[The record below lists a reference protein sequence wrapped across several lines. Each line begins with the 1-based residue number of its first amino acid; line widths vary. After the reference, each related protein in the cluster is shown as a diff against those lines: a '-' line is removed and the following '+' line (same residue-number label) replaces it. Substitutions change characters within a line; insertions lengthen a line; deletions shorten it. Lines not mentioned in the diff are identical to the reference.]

1 MAARLFGGFLEIC
14 ALGAMVAVSGRVRR
28 SCGTTRANLADLM
41 RAGDPA
47 LLADGLARLG
57 RTIDL
62 SRVRQ
67 VRAAIGNLRGVSVH
81 RAQTGAEGD
90 AVFTRYEF
98 PTGDIVYNPELGS
111 QYVLLV
117 ALHSCVSAQLIRER
131 LRGPEFAQ
139 PASRIEIAI
148 YTDVP
153 YADRPLSAFTYHE
166 NGPNCIRNFGLAQWK
181 HDPWHNH

>member
-1 MAARLFGGFLEIC
+1 
-14 ALGAMVAVSGRVRR
+14 MVAVSGRVRR
-28 SCGTTRANLADLM
+28 SCGTTRAVAAALVLLGSLSACEPLPSANLADLM

-47 LLADGLARLG
+47 QLADRLARLG

-62 SRVRQ
+62 SRVGQ
-67 VRAAIGNLRGVSVH
+67 VRAAIGNLRGVPVS
-81 RAQTGAEGD
+81 RAQARAEGD

-98 PTGDIVYNPELGS
+98 STGDIVYNPELGS
-111 QYVLLV
+111 QYLLLV
-117 ALHSCVSAQLIRER
+117 RLNSCVSAQLIRER

-153 YADRPLSAFTYHE
+153 YADQPLSAFTYHE
-166 NGPNCIRNFGLAQWK
+166 DGPNCISTFGFAVEV
-181 HDPWHNH
+181 